1 MSTCHLGLLT
11 SNLHAPSTPHP
22 QQNPVP
28 LTQAKTRKQ
37 EFKMA
42 KYNHRYSCNLK
53 IQDSSPQKHTIPLAL
68 YDPPSKN
75 WHIITAYLFLYRH
88 STQIL
93 QAEPFKCVFSDLKAV
108 RDETKMGAEFSRR
121 ALLSLLLSERL
132 SIFNLSCVLPIGLR
146 ATRRRV
152 IGRLALCVPH
162 RLSLLPS
169 LCSDTLLQC
178 REGCCCHLPGKYS
191 YSALKTTG
199 VNKHRT

>member
-1 MSTCHLGLLT
+1 M
-11 SNLHAPSTPHP
+11 
-22 QQNPVP
+22 
-28 LTQAKTRKQ
+28 
-37 EFKMA
+37 
-42 KYNHRYSCNLK
+42 
-53 IQDSSPQKHTIPLAL
+53 
-68 YDPPSKN
+68 
-75 WHIITAYLFLYRH
+75 
-88 STQIL
+88 
-93 QAEPFKCVFSDLKAV
+93 

-191 YSALKTTG
+191 SSTLKSTG
-199 VNKHRT
+199 VNERDVDVSVKHVRWFYPPPPPKVTTKGDHFDHILFPCRVK